1 MKKGACVLNSFK
13 PLTIMTE
20 KEILHFFETKA
31 NRPMSM
37 REILSSLQVSADQ
50 RPTLRN
56 LLKQMS
62 RDGMLIKLK
71 KGKYGLPSKM
81 KLVTGRVQGHA
92 DGFGFVIH
100 EEEGQPDLF
109 INPRKMREVMH
120 GDRVMCRIE
129 HTSGGRAEGSIVR
142 IIERGQQTLVGIFDR
157 TSHLAYIV
165 PVEKRLNCEISIPG
179 KQTGGAKRGEAVVVE
194 ITSYPTKNLPAEGKV
209 VEVLG
214 APDDPEIEIEMII
227 RKNGLPRQFPLDAA
241 EEAKN
246 VPTKIPEEE
255 IQKRLDL
262 RDKTIFTIDGET
274 AKDFDDAVSIEKKP
288 KGNYILGVHIA
299 DVSHYVRPGSPLDRE
314 ALERGTSV
322 YFPDRVIPMLPHELS
337 NEICSLKP
345 REERLTLSCIME
357 FDSHGNRV
365 KYEIKDTVIKSASR
379 LTYTQVAGML
389 EPKDAEVSDEEIKR
403 CKKELGK
410 IYDDLLLM
418 KKLALLINAN
428 RVKNGSVDFD
438 LPESDIVLDL
448 NGRIENIVKAERNI
462 AHRIIEEFMLASN
475 VSVAEFLEGKKAQSI
490 YRCHETPSQE
500 NILSLREFVHNF
512 GYPLPNPPEFT
523 AKDLQALLTGVHGK
537 PEEKLINHVALR
549 SMKQAVYSTE
559 NIGHFCLAFPCYT
572 HFTSPIR
579 RYPDLIVH
587 RLVRKHVS
595 SGKVSKKEK
604 EVAIKKLEEVAKSSS
619 ELERRSEEAER
630 EVIKLKKAQFMM
642 DKIGEEYDGF
652 ISGVTSFGL
661 FVELADLFVEGLVHV
676 SSMADDYYIY
686 NEKQHSLIGERRKKV
701 FRLCDRIRVRV
712 VSVSLERVRTD
723 FELVKS

>member
-1 MKKGACVLNSFK
+1 
-13 PLTIMTE
+13 MTE

-62 RDGMLIKLK
+62 RDGLLIKLK

-357 FDSHGNRV
+357 FNSHGNRV

-403 CKKELGK
+403 WKKELGK
-410 IYDDLLLM
+410 IYEDLLLM

-490 YRCHETPSQE
+490 YRIHETPSQE

-512 GYPLPNPPEFT
+512 GYLLPNPPEFT
-523 AKDLQALLTGVHGK
+523 AKDLQTLLTGVHGK

-595 SGKVSKKEK
+595 SGKISKKEK

-630 EVIKLKKAQFMM
+630 EVIKLKSTMGSFQESPPSASSWNWPTSLWRDWSMSPPCRTTTTSTTKSSTRSSA
-642 DKIGEEYDGF
+642 KEEKKFFGCATGYGF
-652 ISGVTSFGL
+652 AL
-661 FVELADLFVEGLVHV
+661 
-676 SSMADDYYIY
+676 
-686 NEKQHSLIGERRKKV
+686 
-701 FRLCDRIRVRV
+701 
-712 VSVSLERVRTD
+712 
-723 FELVKS
+723 